1 MKFTLLISILFLS
14 IPSLIHAAEEG
25 KRAANTV
32 ILDETGVKNLRI
44 ETYEAEETDFESTVF
59 ALGRIQAVPGRV
71 AALSSRIPGRIV
83 ELRASPGDTVKAGD
97 EVVRVESRQP
107 GDPPP
112 TVALKAPLGGLVTR
126 VDLRLGDP
134 VEPSVSILEI
144 TDLSEVYAVARVPE
158 HLAGRMKPGA
168 AAHIKVAALP
178 NEKFEGVLLRFGTTA
193 DRLSGTIDAVF
204 RLANASGRLR
214 ADMRVEF
221 SIVLSHRSGV
231 VSVPRAALQGE
242 GGGRFVYVKD
252 FELPNAFIKTPVTVG
267 EINDRFVEIT
277 SGLLP
282 ADEVVTRGAYSL
294 SFAGAGSVSLKEA
307 LDAAHGHEHAEDGS
321 ELTAEQRAK
330 LKEGKEDAGEHH
342 EHEDHGVSVAWKYAS
357 GVLALLLMVSW
368 FGRKD
373 TRLDDTSAGE
383 KDKREGEV

>member
-1 MKFTLLISILFLS
+1 MKPLMITFLS
-14 IPSLIHAAEEG
+14 LLNVTALTHAAEPA
-25 KRAANTV
+25 KRAANTI

-44 ETYEAEETDFESTVF
+44 ETFEAEETDFESTVF

-83 ELRASPGDTVKAGD
+83 ELRASLGDTVKAGD

-112 TVALKAPLGGLVTR
+112 TVALKAPIGGLVTR
-126 VDLRLGDP
+126 TDLRLGDP
-134 VEPSVSILEI
+134 VEPSSSILEI

-158 HLAGRMKPGA
+158 HLAGRMKAGA
-168 AAHIKVAALP
+168 LAHIKVAALP
-178 NEKFEGVLLRFGTTA
+178 DEKLEGVLLRFGTSA
-193 DRLSGTIDAVF
+193 DRLSGTIDAIF
-204 RLANASGRLR
+204 RLANTSGRLR

-221 SIVLSHRSGV
+221 SIVLSRRSGV

-267 EINDRFVEIT
+267 EVNDRFVEIT
-277 SGLLP
+277 GGLLP
-282 ADEVVTRGAYSL
+282 SDEVVTRGAYSL

-321 ELTAEQRAK
+321 ELTAEKRAE
-330 LKEGKEDAGEHH
+330 LKAAKKNTEGHH
-342 EHEDHGVSVAWKYAS
+342 DHEEQGVSVAWKYAACI
-357 GVLALLLMVSW
+357 LALLLMASW
-368 FGRKD
+368 FGRKGAD
-373 TRLDDTSAGE
+373 SDATHAEE
-383 KDKREGEV
+383 KAPRKEEV